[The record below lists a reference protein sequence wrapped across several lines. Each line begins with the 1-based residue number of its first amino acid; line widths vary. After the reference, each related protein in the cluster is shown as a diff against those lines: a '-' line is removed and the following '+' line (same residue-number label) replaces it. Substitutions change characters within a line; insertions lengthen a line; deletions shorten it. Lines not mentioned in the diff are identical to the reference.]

1 MKPVRISFYGNF
13 GAGNL
18 GNECTLQAVIEQTRM
33 RWPDAQL
40 LCFCT
45 NPQDVRTRHNIAAF
59 PSEAFDKAAAAARST
74 PGGPRDRLPRI
85 FRIAF
90 QRIPLELVHWIK
102 SLHEV
107 SRTDMLIVA
116 GTGIVADYMCG
127 PLGWPYDIFK
137 LSTLA
142 ALCRVKL
149 VFLSVGVGPIY
160 HPLSR
165 WFLKRSL
172 ALANHRS
179 YRDEASRQY
188 IEKIGFNIGHDAVYP
203 DVVFG
208 LSRSNLVSGLQAG
221 QRRIVGVGLKDY
233 GAIKRLERKA
243 FREYLDT
250 MAAFVAWLQEHGYGV
265 RLLIGD
271 VSYDT
276 AVIDKFVSLLKR
288 QNIPAAAPLLIA
300 EPAMT
305 VKELLRQVGET
316 EVVISPRYHNL
327 VMAFLQS
334 KPVIALSD
342 HAKLDSLVTDFG
354 LAQYRISLGGLQL
367 DDLINKFRQLQNDAQ
382 QLRPYI
388 KARSDEYRRA
398 VAVQYAT
405 IFPTLSVNTRIAEG
419 VETAGPAIKEPLG
432 ADTQL
437 TNSWGGG
444 FPCHCEGEVAGRRDA
459 ADAVSSATA
468 PQLLLVRPR
477 PEEPAE

>member
-1 MKPVRISFYGNF
+1 MKIMKPIRISFYGNF

-18 GNECTLQAVIEQTRM
+18 GNECTLQAVIEQIRM

-45 NPQDVRTRHNIAAF
+45 NPQDVRRRHNIAAF
-59 PSEAFDKAAAAARST
+59 PSEALDKAVATRST
-74 PGGPRDRLPRI
+74 PEGLRSGLARI

-90 QRIPLELVHWIK
+90 HRIPLELVHWIK
-102 SLHEV
+102 SLHAV
-107 SRTDMLIVA
+107 SRTDILIVA

-149 VFLSVGVGPIY
+149 VFLSVGVGPIH

-172 ALANHRS
+172 VLANHRS
-179 YRDEASRQY
+179 YRDEASSQY

-208 LSRSNLVSGLQAG
+208 LSRSNLVSSLAAG

-233 GAIKRLERKA
+233 GVTEGLESKA
-243 FREYLDT
+243 FRKYLDT

-288 QNIPAAAPLLIA
+288 QNIPA
-300 EPAMT
+300 
-305 VKELLRQVGET
+305 
-316 EVVISPRYHNL
+316 
-327 VMAFLQS
+327 
-334 KPVIALSD
+334 
-342 HAKLDSLVTDFG
+342 
-354 LAQYRISLGGLQL
+354 
-367 DDLINKFRQLQNDAQ
+367 
-382 QLRPYI
+382 
-388 KARSDEYRRA
+388 
-398 VAVQYAT
+398 
-405 IFPTLSVNTRIAEG
+405 
-419 VETAGPAIKEPLG
+419 
-432 ADTQL
+432 
-437 TNSWGGG
+437 
-444 FPCHCEGEVAGRRDA
+444 
-459 ADAVSSATA
+459 
-468 PQLLLVRPR
+468 
-477 PEEPAE
+477 

>member
-18 GNECTLQAVIEQTRM
+18 GNECTLQAVIEQTLL

-45 NPQDVRTRHNIAAF
+45 NPQDVRARHNIAAF
-59 PSEAFDKAAAAARST
+59 PSEAFEKTVAARSA
-74 PGGPRDRLPRI
+74 PGGLRGRLLRI

-90 QRIPLELVHWIK
+90 RRIPLELIHWIK
-102 SLHEV
+102 SLHAI
-107 SRTDMLIVA
+107 SGTDMLIVA

-137 LSTLA
+137 LSTIA

-149 VFLSVGVGPIY
+149 VFLGVGVGPIH

-165 WFLKRSL
+165 WFLKRGL
-172 ALANHRS
+172 AFAHHRG

-188 IEKIGFNIGHDAVYP
+188 LKKIGFDVDHDVVYP

-208 LSRSNLVSGLQAG
+208 LLRSNLISGVRAD
-221 QRRIVGVGLKDY
+221 QRRVIGVGLKDY
-233 GAIKRLERKA
+233 GATERLQPKA

-250 MAAFVAWLQEHGYGV
+250 MAAFVSWLQGRGYGV

-271 VSYDT
+271 VKYDT
-276 AVIDKFVSLLKR
+276 AVIGEFVEVLKS
-288 QNIPAAAPLLIA
+288 QNITTEAPLLMA

-316 EVVISPRYHNL
+316 EAVISPRYHNL
-327 VMAFLQS
+327 VMALLQS

-354 LAQYRISLGGLQL
+354 LAQYRVPLGNLSS
-367 DDLINKFRQLQNDAQ
+367 DDLIRRFKQLENDVAR
-382 QLRPYI
+382 LRPYI
-388 KARSDEYRRA
+388 KAEADKYRQA
-398 VAVQYAT
+398 VDAQYAT
-405 IFPTLSVNTRIAEG
+405 LLASSDGTALIAG
-419 VETAGPAIKEPLG
+419 ARQDARAARVARGPL
-432 ADTQL
+432 
-437 TNSWGGG
+437 
-444 FPCHCEGEVAGRRDA
+444 
-459 ADAVSSATA
+459 
-468 PQLLLVRPR
+468 
-477 PEEPAE
+477 